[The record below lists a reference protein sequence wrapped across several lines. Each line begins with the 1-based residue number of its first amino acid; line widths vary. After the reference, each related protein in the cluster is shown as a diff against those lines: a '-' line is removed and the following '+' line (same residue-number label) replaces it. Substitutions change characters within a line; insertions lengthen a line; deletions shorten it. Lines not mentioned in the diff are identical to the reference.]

1 MTAKKKST
9 GMTVHK
15 GGSHA
20 PVKHKRRAKGLR
32 RRARG
37 AGLLKG
43 GSQGMAPTLKR
54 FGIVGAAAVGTH
66 VLATALTDRLFIDP
80 ANTANP
86 SYTGTADKVD
96 SRENMRAGVAIL
108 GGLAAGSMLRK
119 RAPNLAL
126 GVAVGG
132 ISSGVVRLGT
142 RYQWQDK
149 VYNWFAP
156 STEQRTIAT
165 TRSAAAL
172 PMGGGARPRVVEQV
186 RDQHG
191 RLLTV
196 ERRTA

>member
-108 GGLAAGSMLRK
+108 GGLAAGYMLRK
-119 RAPNLAL
+119 RGRDLVGRRAARHAL
-126 GVAVGG
+126 PVAGQGLQLVRAFDGAADHCDDAERGG
-132 ISSGVVRLGT
+132 ASDGR
-142 RYQWQDK
+142 R
-149 VYNWFAP
+149 
-156 STEQRTIAT
+156 R
-165 TRSAAAL
+165 AAA
-172 PMGGGARPRVVEQV
+172 GGRAGAGPARASVDRRAADGVTAAGAR
-186 RDQHG
+186 
-191 RLLTV
+191 
-196 ERRTA
+196 